1 MNVYLIGYNGWIG
14 SKMQKLFKL
23 NNINYITSKYRA
35 ENNQVLDDILNNNIT
50 HVFCC
55 SGRTHGTLDNI
66 KYNSIDY
73 LEDNRV
79 LYENIN
85 DNLYVPVKL
94 ALFCD
99 KNNIHFTYIGTGCIY
114 EYNNFNKQDIGFT
127 EEDEPNFSGSNY
139 SIVKTFTDKI
149 LKDTKA
155 LILRIRMPL
164 SYEHNDRNLI
174 TKLLKYDKICSIP
187 NSMTILDDMLPIS
200 IDMMKNK
207 ETGIYNFT
215 NPGTISHNEI
225 LELYKNIVDNNIKWE
240 NFDIEEQ
247 NKIIKSKRSNNKLD
261 TSKLEQ
267 KYNIINIKD
276 GIINMFNNMKNNNNS

>member
-35 ENNQVLDDILNNNIT
+35 ENNEVLDDILNNNIT

-127 EEDEPNFSGSNY
+127 EEDEPNFKGSNY

-261 TSKLEQ
+261 TSKLEK

-276 GIINMFNNMKNNNNS
+276 GIVNMFNNMKKNTNS

>member
-1 MNVYLIGYNGWIG
+1 MNVYLIGYKGWIG
-14 SKMQKLFKL
+14 SKMEKLFKL

-35 ENNQVLDDILNNNIT
+35 ENNEVLDDILNNNIT

-114 EYNNFNKQDIGFT
+114 EYNYCSNLDIGFT

-149 LKDTKA
+149 LKDTNA

-267 KYNIINIKD
+267 KYNIVNIKE
-276 GIINMFNNMKNNNNS
+276 GIINMFNNMKKNNNS

>member
-1 MNVYLIGYNGWIG
+1 
-14 SKMQKLFKL
+14 
-23 NNINYITSKYRA
+23 
-35 ENNQVLDDILNNNIT
+35 
-50 HVFCC
+50 
-55 SGRTHGTLDNI
+55 
-66 KYNSIDY
+66 
-73 LEDNRV
+73 
-79 LYENIN
+79 
-85 DNLYVPVKL
+85 
-94 ALFCD
+94 
-99 KNNIHFTYIGTGCIY
+99 
-114 EYNNFNKQDIGFT
+114 
-127 EEDEPNFSGSNY
+127 
-139 SIVKTFTDKI
+139 
-149 LKDTKA
+149 
-155 LILRIRMPL
+155 MPL

-261 TSKLEQ
+261 TSKLEK

-276 GIINMFNNMKNNNNS
+276 GIVNMFNNMKKNTNS